1 MPDGKISAT
10 RDRESSDAVASGY
23 AVEVTDLTVTY
34 GSTTVID
41 GLDLQVPTSAV
52 VALTGENGVGK
63 STLLRC
69 VTGLQQASG
78 GAITV
83 FGEPPE
89 SGPAFW
95 RQVATTV
102 ESPTWYHGLTVR
114 EHLDLVR
121 VANGEDPAD
130 GRIDEVCALL
140 GITGLADSLPIT
152 LSSGQRQRF
161 LLAAT
166 FVRPSRLLVL
176 DEPEQRLDTA
186 AKRAL
191 AAHLRDYLAGG
202 GTLLMAS
209 HDEQFWH
216 DVGADEVGLRRAED

>member
-1 MPDGKISAT
+1 MPEPTASRNGGAT
-10 RDRESSDAVASGY
+10 RVDAGPEPAVA
-23 AVEVTDLTVTY
+23 VTDLTVTY
-34 GSTTVID
+34 GSTTVLD
-41 GLDLQVPTSAV
+41 GVDLRVPTGTAL
-52 VALTGENGVGK
+52 ALTGENGVGK

-69 VTGLQQASG
+69 VTGLQEPSG
-78 GAITV
+78 GEVVVLGGTPGRGV
-83 FGEPPE
+83 
-89 SGPAFW
+89 AFW

-121 VANGEDPAD
+121 VANGGDPAD
-130 GRIDEVCALL
+130 GRIDEVSTLL
-140 GITGLADSLPIT
+140 GIDALADSLPIT

-176 DEPEQRLDTA
+176 DEPEQRLDTTV
-186 AKRAL
+186 KRAL
-191 AAHLRDYLAGG
+191 ADHLRAYVTAG

-209 HDEQFWH
+209 HDEQFWR
-216 DVGADEVGLRRAED
+216 DAGATQVVLRRPEA

>member
-1 MPDGKISAT
+1 MRDGESSAT
-10 RDRESSDAVASGY
+10 RDRERDAGEADGSAVA
-23 AVEVTDLTVTY
+23 VTGLTVTY
-34 GSTTVID
+34 GSTTVLD
-41 GLDLQVPTSAV
+41 GVGLRVPVGAV

-69 VTGLQQASG
+69 VTGLQAPSG
-78 GAITV
+78 GVVSV
-83 FGEPPE
+83 FGEPPD
-89 SGPAFW
+89 GGVAFW
-95 RQVATTV
+95 RRVATTV

-121 VANGEDPAD
+121 VANGGDPAD
-130 GRIDEVCALL
+130 GRIDEVSALF
-140 GITGLADSLPIT
+140 GIAGIADSLPIT

-176 DEPEQRLDTA
+176 DEPEQRLDTD
-186 AKRAL
+186 AKRVL

-209 HDEQFWH
+209 HDERFWR
-216 DVGADEVGLRRAED
+216 DVGADEVVLRRPEG

>member
-1 MPDGKISAT
+1 MRNGEVSAT
-10 RDRESSDAVASGY
+10 RDRERGVSDGA
-23 AVEVTDLTVTY
+23 AVEVTGLTVTY
-34 GSTTVID
+34 GSTTVLD
-41 GLDLQVPTSAV
+41 GVGLRVPVGAV

-69 VTGLQQASG
+69 VTGLQAPSG
-78 GAITV
+78 GVVTV
-83 FGEPPE
+83 FGAAPDQ
-89 SGPAFW
+89 GAGFW

-114 EHLDLVR
+114 EHLELVR
-121 VANGEDPAD
+121 VANGGDPAD
-130 GRIDEVCALL
+130 GRVDEVSGLL

-176 DEPEQRLDTA
+176 DEPEQRLDVG

-191 AAHLRDYLAGG
+191 AGHLRDYLATG

-209 HDEQFWH
+209 HDEQFWR
-216 DVGADEVGLRRAED
+216 DVGADEVVLSRPEG